1 MEARRSRA
9 RAWWTAFG
17 CLVLGLTLVTLAPP
31 GLSAWAQGTG
41 GGAQSQGKLNAGRA
55 RVAQG
60 GGVPSGAV
68 PVNDDCCGN
77 LPLVCFSSAFAD
89 NTNATTVP
97 EDPPFSCHPS
107 GPSTQG
113 VGTLWYRFVATETR
127 ATVDTVGSPPPA
139 DNSLIAVYRLTSG
152 LCTGLLPCPGLVEL
166 GCSND
171 DGTGALSSV
180 TVDGLIVGDTY
191 MIQLASLSPENL
203 GVHTLNL
210 SCTPSPNGGLCFEI
224 DRYRSDEERLRVRA
238 SFSAGE
244 GFDPRQKDLRINV
257 IDQDGDMFPFDIPGS
272 AFEHDGDDEFEAEIE
287 ANGLE
292 IEVEFDLDDCELE
305 IEIEGEDHDDEPF
318 EELEGPMVTVELVFS
333 QSGTASDTIT
343 AEQDGDEL
351 EFRRDGGGA
360 DCCNGDSSAIG
371 GAGPWLDIDPEE
383 NVLGEI
389 FEIEVRDEPG
399 RWVRVFLTAVDGIP
413 VSAKVAQGRTD
424 GRGNFLQPMR
434 TVPDPALNQVE
445 LTFQALV
452 FGPGGVRASDVERL
466 VMEASVPSDP

>member
-1 MEARRSRA
+1 MKARGRRE
-9 RAWWTAFG
+9 RAWWKALGF
-17 CLVLGLTLVTLAPP
+17 LALGLTPIALAPASLP
-31 GLSAWAQGTG
+31 VWALGTG
-41 GGAQSQGKLNAGRA
+41 GGSQSQGNGNVGRA
-55 RVAQG
+55 RITPRA
-60 GGVPSGAV
+60 GVPSGAV

-77 LPLVCFSSAFAD
+77 LPLVCFTSASAD

-127 ATVDTVGSPPPA
+127 ATVDTEGSLPPA
-139 DNSLIAVYRLTSG
+139 DNSLLAVYRLTSG

-224 DRYRSDEERLRVRA
+224 ERYRSDEERLRVRA
-238 SFSAGE
+238 SFAAGE

-257 IDQDGDMFPFDIPGS
+257 IDQDGDMFPFDVPGS
-272 AFEHDGDDEFEAEIE
+272 TFEHDGDDEFEAEIE
-287 ANGLE
+287 ANGFE

-305 IEIEGEDHDDEPF
+305 IEIEGDDHDEEPF

-333 QSGTASDTIT
+333 ESGTASDTIT
-343 AEQDGDEL
+343 AEQDDDEL
-351 EFRRDGGGA
+351 EFRRHGGA
-360 DCCNGDSSAIG
+360 GCCSSDPSALG
-371 GAGPWLDIDPEE
+371 EVGPWLDIDPEE

-399 RWVRVFLTAVDGIP
+399 QWVRVYLKAVDGIP
-413 VSAKVAQGRTD
+413 VTARVAQGRVEAHGSFVRPMQTITD
-424 GRGNFLQPMR
+424 PSLHG
-434 TVPDPALNQVE
+434 VE
-445 LTFQALV
+445 LTFQAV
-452 FGPGGVRASDVERL
+452 AFGSQGVRFSDMERL
-466 VMEASVPSDP
+466 VMEAPAPGGP